1 MKKMIETSM
10 QRAVLLLVCIV
21 LIVVW
26 GGISAFQMHRDYLPS
41 INKTTLLVSLRVP
54 SYQTD

>member
-1 MKKMIETSM
+1 MKKMIEASM

-26 GGISAFQMHRDYLPS
+26 GGISAFQMPRDYLPS